1 MFGEQSPTS
10 TGYALNLR
18 HPGQWYDAET
28 GTNYNMSRMYE
39 QAIGRYLH
47 SDPIGLLG
55 GISTYA
61 SERIL

>member
-1 MFGEQSPTS
+1 
-10 TGYALNLR
+10 
-18 HPGQWYDAET
+18 
-28 GTNYNMSRMYE
+28 MSRMYE